1 MTADM
6 TGNIEKRAKLPPVPK
21 DSKIKQALGLG
32 IGIWDYMEE
41 KQRTLGDTFTL
52 TLPGQG
58 PMVWTCNQAMIKDIL
73 RLKESQYDQSLVQIP
88 VDVGENNTVFLNEK
102 EHQDSRKLIIPS
114 FNAKRLK
121 DRAGVMHEI
130 ISSYIDNFKPGQ
142 EFNIPR
148 LIGDMTLDVIC
159 FTMLDLREGARK
171 ERYKELMLNWLLES
185 TSDTMFTIGS
195 LVGARRYRQFL
206 HNQYRKR
213 TETGN
218 FGNGK
223 KGVLPWKRSVDLK
236 AQLAAMLREDI
247 RAIRERNNE
256 DEVHVLSV
264 LARTKDADGKLLDEE
279 RIIAESVGLLIAGHE
294 TSAATSAWF
303 FIWLQKNPQV
313 RQKIC
318 DEVEQSIEDEGGF
331 NAAKVSELPYLTA
344 CLNESQ
350 RLSPSAVGCIRWL
363 RDDTPLGDRIIPGGT
378 AVLPNIYLTHRDK
391 AIYGD
396 DALEYRPER
405 WSENKYGP
413 SEFLPFGGGARACV
427 GMNQGRQQLKLIFA
441 EFCRRVVWS
450 SAYDGDGKLPR
461 SRMIGGQTEPENGVP
476 ARVVS
481 VQTVSQ

>member
-102 EHQDSRKLIIPS
+102 QHQDSRKLIIPS

-130 ISSYIDNFKPGQ
+130 IKGYIDRFEPGQ

-148 LIGDMTLDVIC
+148 LVGDMTLDVIC
-159 FTMLDLREGARK
+159 FTMLDLTEGSRK
-171 ERYKELMLNWLLES
+171 ERYKDLMLNWLLES

-213 TETGN
+213 TESGN
-218 FGNGK
+218 LGSGK
-223 KGVLPWKRSVDLK
+223 KGLLPWKRSVDLK

-247 RAIRERNNE
+247 WAIRERNND

-264 LARTKDADGKLLDEE
+264 LARSKDADGKLLDEE

-313 RQKIC
+313 RQKIRE
-318 DEVEQSIEDEGGF
+318 EVEQSIKDEGGF
-331 NAAKVSELPYLTA
+331 NAAKVSELPYITA

-350 RLSPSAVGCIRWL
+350 RLSPSAVGCICL
-363 RDDTPLGDRIIPGGT
+363 LYTSPSPRD
-378 AVLPNIYLTHRDK
+378 
-391 AIYGD
+391 
-396 DALEYRPER
+396 
-405 WSENKYGP
+405 
-413 SEFLPFGGGARACV
+413 
-427 GMNQGRQQLKLIFA
+427 
-441 EFCRRVVWS
+441 
-450 SAYDGDGKLPR
+450 
-461 SRMIGGQTEPENGVP
+461 
-476 ARVVS
+476 
-481 VQTVSQ
+481 